1 MDRLLNTRLI
11 IWIIIVVSILFI
23 IYGVIVKINNRSRIQ
38 QSIELTYFPKK
49 NMTKIFKNAT
59 ENASFTHIVDKI
71 ANGKIQLKQVDLLT
85 RTVLVYDVTGD
96 SIRLVY
102 TEEVGN
108 DGFEKDYISNLVP
121 NREDTILKS
130 PVEAGTKWMDDDGGQ
145 YEIIKTKA
153 LVETNAGDFETVVV
167 RYTNKDFTVKE
178 YYAQDIGLVKIV
190 VNNYGEFLLEQIT
203 Y

>member
-1 MDRLLNTRLI
+1 M
-11 IWIIIVVSILFI
+11 
-23 IYGVIVKINNRSRIQ
+23 
-38 QSIELTYFPKK
+38 
-49 NMTKIFKNAT
+49 
-59 ENASFTHIVDKI
+59 
-71 ANGKIQLKQVDLLT
+71 T